1 MEYGKFIKPREIEI
15 GGTTYAI
22 SQIPAIE
29 SQDIYRIVAK
39 SVSDNGI
46 IGMTMLPIHQVKTIL
61 SYVAVRIDDQ
71 WFSLDTDM
79 RINNYLVDKAV
90 MEKLIV
96 LMIRENWSFLADG
109 NLLDVL
115 GIEEA
120 EESE

>member
-1 MEYGKFIKPREIEI
+1 MEYGKFIKPREVEI

>member
-15 GGTTYAI
+15 DGTTYAI

-39 SVSDNGI
+39 SVSENGI

-71 WFSLDTDM
+71 WFPLDTDT
-79 RINNYLVDKAV
+79 RINNYLVDKSV

>member
-1 MEYGKFIKPREIEI
+1 MEYGKFIKPREVEI

-90 MEKLIV
+90 MEKLTV

>member
-1 MEYGKFIKPREIEI
+1 MEYGKFIKPREVEI

-79 RINNYLVDKAV
+79 RINNYLVDKSV